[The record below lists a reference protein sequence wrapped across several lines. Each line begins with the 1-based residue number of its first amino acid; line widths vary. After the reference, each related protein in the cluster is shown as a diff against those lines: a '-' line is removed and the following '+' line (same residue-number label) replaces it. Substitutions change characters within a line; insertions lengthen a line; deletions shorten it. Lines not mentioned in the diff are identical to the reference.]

1 MAKRRN
7 SRVGGVLSGSVLQ
20 DEKFIRR
27 LPVVAFAGALMLI
40 YMAIGFAVQR
50 RHNYLE
56 KLTSEITQLRT
67 ISVTTSAVRQQLTRQ
82 QHIEQLLRDK
92 NIELVYNER
101 PPQVI
106 AKPLPLP

>member
-1 MAKRRN
+1 MTKKRKRG
-7 SRVGGVLSGSVLQ
+7 VGGVLSGSVLQ

-27 LPVVAFAGALMLI
+27 LPVIAFAGLLMLV

-56 KLTSEITQLRT
+56 KLTGELTELRT

-82 QHIEQLLRDK
+82 QHIEELLKQKHIDL
-92 NIELVYNER
+92 IYNER
-101 PPQVI
+101 PPKVI
-106 AKPLPLP
+106 QK

>member
-1 MAKRRN
+1 MKKKRR
-7 SRVGGVLSGSVLQ
+7 GIKGMLSGSVLQ

-27 LPVVAFAGALMLI
+27 LPVVAFAGVLMLV

-56 KLTSEITQLRT
+56 KLSSEITQLRT

-82 QHIEQLLRDK
+82 QNIEQLLKERGV
-92 NIELVYNER
+92 ELQYNAT
-101 PPQVI
+101 PPLVI
-106 AKPLPLP
+106 SK

>member
-1 MAKRRN
+1 M
-7 SRVGGVLSGSVLQ
+7 LSGGVLQ

-27 LPVVAFAGALMLI
+27 LPVVAFAGVLMLV

-56 KLTSEITQLRT
+56 KLSSEITQLRT

-82 QHIEQLLRDK
+82 QNIEQLLK
-92 NIELVYNER
+92 EHGIELEYNAT
-101 PPQVI
+101 PPLVI
-106 AKPLPLP
+106 SK